1 MELLEGLMA
10 HKSSFHPA
18 IVPRYSSSLCQA
30 LNTGTEGPGRWYGG
44 MAMPKQ
50 GSTSTAAVM
59 LARDSNRRF
68 RGNEMAPDR
77 TAAIGQVG
85 FAAGS
90 SIASNATRG

>member
-30 LNTGTEGPGRWYGG
+30 CQALNTGTEGPGRWYG
-44 MAMPKQ
+44 
-50 GSTSTAAVM
+50 AAAM

-90 SIASNATRG
+90 SVASNATRG